1 MKTSRI
7 DVSFTNIPILQ
18 LVALKKIIL
27 KSVKYLLLI
36 PLLILFACSS
46 NNHEDG
52 YKLSFWSSSNNYEIK
67 FSKTLIEKW
76 NIQHPNDKIQYQPVP
91 EGQSSEE
98 IILAAVVGKTTS
110 DIYSN
115 MWQGSVEFYAK
126 ANILI
131 PLDTLVGFNEF
142 IYSRCDSATIKE
154 ITSDDGHIYQVP
166 WKINPI
172 ITLYNHTVKSDLGI
186 DEGPLTYS
194 KFLKAGE
201 KNKIDNSDDGYIDQ
215 WLGITSVKVV
225 WYQRLFN
232 FYPLYLAASNGLPLI
247 ENNKA
252 AFNNEYAIEVF
263 RFLQNI
269 YINDY
274 FTKDQEA
281 ATQDKFISQ
290 SVLTKFTGPWEINY
304 LDKYKPEDLD
314 YDFTNIPVPDDHEG
328 PIYTYGDPKSIVV
341 FNTCKDPQLAF
352 DFVKTMVN
360 ISGDSL
366 FLTLSNQLPRRKGID
381 TIAAFQDF
389 YSNHPKHKVFAK
401 QAKYVKGIDNCEVIT
416 EVLDIISQ
424 EYEACVLY
432 NIKTPEKAIADAE
445 KAVNVLL
452 GAK

>member
-1 MKTSRI
+1 MK
-7 DVSFTNIPILQ
+7 L
-18 LVALKKIIL
+18 A
-27 KSVKYLLLI
+27 KYLLLI
-36 PLLILFACSS
+36 PLIFLFACSS
-46 NNHEDG
+46 SNKKKG
-52 YKLSFWSSSNNYEIK
+52 YELSYWSSSNSSEIE
-67 FSKTLIEKW
+67 FSKTLAERW
-76 NIQHPNDKIQYQPVP
+76 NTLHPNEKIQYQPVP

-126 ANILI
+126 AKILVA
-131 PLDTLVGFNEF
+131 LDTLDGFNEF
-142 IYSRCDSATIKE
+142 INSRCDSATIKE
-154 ITSDDGHIYQVP
+154 ITSGDGHIYQIP

-172 ITLYNHTVKSDLGI
+172 ITLYNHVVKSDLKIG
-186 DEGPLTYS
+186 EGPLTYS
-194 KFLKAGE
+194 KFLAAGE
-201 KNKIDNSDDGYIDQ
+201 LNKKDNSGDGYVDQ
-215 WLGITSVKVV
+215 WLGITSTKVV

-232 FYPLYLAASNGLPLI
+232 FYPLYLAASDGMPLI
-247 ENNKA
+247 ENNRA

-263 RFLQNI
+263 QFLQDI
-269 YINDY
+269 YIENY

-304 LDKYKPEDLD
+304 LNKFKSEGMD

-341 FNTCKDPQLAF
+341 FNTCEDPELAF
-352 DFVKTMVN
+352 EFIKTMVN

-366 FLTLSNQLPRRKGID
+366 FLKLSYQMPRRTGID
-381 TIAAFQDF
+381 TIPAFQNF
-389 YSNHPKHKVFAK
+389 FNNNPKFKVFAK
-401 QAKYVKGIDNCEVIT
+401 QAKHVKGIDNCEVIT

-432 NIKTPEKAIADAE
+432 NLKTPEKAIADAE